1 MLAVNSDQV
10 NAGATVVFGVSTA
23 VLGVLTYRLSK
34 RAHLA
39 ERRLHELNIESVSLD
54 LESKAAHLEAAQLA
68 LLQVHLENAGF
79 RTSSLVVANRG
90 EHDAIDVKIAAHHR
104 FGTRALVDFAVI
116 SPGTE
121 QRHGF
126 TNHDWQVLG
135 GMSLALEMEWRDGAG
150 SHEQHVVANLK
161 A

>member
-1 MLAVNSDQV
+1 MLAVTSDQV

-23 VLGVLTYRLSK
+23 VLSILTYRLSK
-34 RAHLA
+34 RAHVA
-39 ERRLHELNIESVSLD
+39 ESRLQELNIEAVSLD
-54 LESKAAHLEAAQLA
+54 LKSKAAHLGAAQLA
-68 LLQVHLENAGF
+68 LLQVHLENAGH
-79 RTSSLVVANRG
+79 RTFSLVVANRG
-90 EHDAIDVKIAAHHR
+90 EHEAIEVKIAASHR

-126 TNHDWQVLG
+126 TNHDWEVLG
-135 GMSLALEMEWRDGAG
+135 GISLALEMEWQDGAG
-150 SHEQHVVANLK
+150 SHGQQLVANLK